1 MGFSPW
7 GHKELDR
14 LSTYYISYVYTMKYI
29 YIYIYIVY
37 IQLSPVVAASITRVR
52 YQNQE
57 ADTSIVCRVDLLS
70 ISFTSLARTDLHVH
84 V

>member
-1 MGFSPW
+1 MGSQRV
-7 GHKELDR
+7 GQTEHIL
-14 LSTYYISYVYTMKYI
+14 YIICIHNEI
-29 YIYIYIVY
+29 YIYIYIHIVY
-37 IQLSPVVAASITRVR
+37 IRLSPVVAAYITRVR

-57 ADTSIVCRVDLLS
+57 ADTSIVCRVDLLF

>member
-1 MGFSPW
+1 
-7 GHKELDR
+7 
-14 LSTYYISYVYTMKYI
+14 MKYI
-29 YIYIYIVY
+29 YIYIYIHIVY
-37 IQLSPVVAASITRVR
+37 IRLSPVVAAYITRVR

-57 ADTSIVCRVDLLS
+57 ADTSIVCRVDLLF